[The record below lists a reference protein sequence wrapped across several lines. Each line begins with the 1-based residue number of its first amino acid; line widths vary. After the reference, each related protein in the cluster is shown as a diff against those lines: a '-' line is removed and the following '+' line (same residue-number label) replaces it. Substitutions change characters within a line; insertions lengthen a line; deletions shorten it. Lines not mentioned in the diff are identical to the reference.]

1 MLKVQSRIQC
11 KKFPCLSSSR
21 PPITLRP
28 AREKGREEAG
38 LFFHSFFNFTSAFLS
53 LWCFWVFLS
62 FLVNISSPDSGHE
75 NWSLLRTFNNLIL
88 VHWHEDKLFSNSVN
102 IKARDWGLI
111 YASCRKLTSLQ
122 VHCLACHSLTTH
134 WAIFIPLSSFWGRY
148 ELGRI
153 TTSCHPWA
161 IPRERGLAASWP
173 FSLECNGG
181 GEVTKSC
188 PTLVTL

>member
-1 MLKVQSRIQC
+1 MNAKSSISHTVQ
-11 KKFPCLSSSR
+11 KLPFLSSSH

-75 NWSLLRTFNNLIL
+75 NWSLLRSFNNLIL
-88 VHWHEDKLFSNSVN
+88 VHWHEAKLFSNSVN

-111 YASCRKLTSLQ
+111 YPSCRKLRLCKCIAW
-122 VHCLACHSLTTH
+122 H
-134 WAIFIPLSSFWGRY
+134 
-148 ELGRI
+148 
-153 TTSCHPWA
+153 
-161 IPRERGLAASWP
+161 
-173 FSLECNGG
+173 
-181 GEVTKSC
+181 
-188 PTLVTL
+188 VTLSPLTRQCLFPYLLSEADMSWAG